1 MTRMKLDYEKV
12 KQLLEDKPNI
22 TQEEYNKRFW
32 ELWEETEEY
41 QRECFNC
48 GDAAEP
54 ETGFLFECNLYCSD
68 CCPEGYGADD
78 RESIE

>member
-1 MTRMKLDYEKV
+1 M
-12 KQLLEDKPNI
+12 DK
-22 TQEEYNKRFW
+22 NKI
-32 ELWEETEEY
+32 ETETEEHE
-41 QRECFNC
+41 RECFNC
-48 GDAAEP
+48 GDVAEP

>member
-1 MTRMKLDYEKV
+1 MREV
-12 KQLLEDKPNI
+12 IARSNI
-22 TQEEYNKRFW
+22 QPILTEGRSVIET
-32 ELWEETEEY
+32 ETEEHE
-41 QRECFNC
+41 RECFNC
-48 GDAAEP
+48 GDFAEP